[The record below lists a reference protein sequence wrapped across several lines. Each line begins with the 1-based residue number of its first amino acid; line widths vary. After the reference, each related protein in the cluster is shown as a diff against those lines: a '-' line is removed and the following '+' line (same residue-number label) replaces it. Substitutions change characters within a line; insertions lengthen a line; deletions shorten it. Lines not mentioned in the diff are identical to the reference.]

1 MCIRDR
7 VTPCSAATV
16 EVTSLADAWLGMF
29 DLVVVD
35 ACKPRFWAAGTQQV
49 RLAGESNTTTPAYS
63 GGRAEQVQQ
72 LLGAAGRDILYVG
85 DHLLA
90 DVIKCRKQTEVS

>member
-1 MCIRDR
+1 M
-7 VTPCSAATV
+7 TPCSAATV

-72 LLGAAGRDILYVG
+72 LLGAAGPDILYVG

>member
-1 MCIRDR
+1 MQTPGWGCLTWWWWTPASRGSGQPALSRYGWPAR
-7 VTPCSAATV
+7 V
-16 EVTSLADAWLGMF
+16 
-29 DLVVVD
+29 
-35 ACKPRFWAAGTQQV
+35 
-49 RLAGESNTTTPAYS
+49 TTTPAYS

-72 LLGAAGRDILYVG
+72 LLGATGPDILYVG